1 MSRTIDVIT
10 AIRDPRLINDP
21 EVSPAQETLLRAIYG
36 LPLVDDEQL
45 GIYRRATG
53 RGEYFYTPQVFR
65 DASVLSGRRGGKTT
79 KICGNLA
86 VYEAC
91 IASHPVPIGERAAVV
106 VIAPVEKQARI
117 TFGIIRSK
125 IERSPTLASL
135 IVNIRAG
142 QTESEIQLSNSI
154 DIVVSAVN
162 SKHVRGAAYVCA
174 ILEEAAFFRDSETG
188 TYNLGEIINA
198 IRPGMLTLPDAKM
211 IRVSS
216 PWAKFGPM
224 WDDFHLRHERPDT
237 LSWKLPSWEMN
248 PALPA
253 DELER
258 ERKRDVDYFNREYG
272 AEFVDAAEA
281 LIASA
286 DVDAAIRS
294 GVREIPPNQQ
304 LKYYAA
310 IDASGLGGRDRFAF
324 MIGHAAAKGNS
335 GVGLSLD
342 CLRSWSRDS
351 VTRVLDEVAILA
363 RSYRVHSI
371 MCDQFAFSYLKELLR
386 QKNIEAVQLPFTV
399 RSKTEIFVKLKTD
412 FVQGRIQLLDNPQLR
427 RELVF
432 LEARRTSGGNVSIGG
447 GKNEHDDLACALA
460 VLNHAADAQ
469 RTGGGCAILAVG
481 GPGGARTWSF

>member
-1 MSRTIDVIT
+1 MHNVDIIT
-10 AIRDPRLINDP
+10 AIRDQRLINDR
-21 EVSPAQETLLRAIYG
+21 EISPAQEALLRSIYG
-36 LPLVDDEQL
+36 LPFADDAQL
-45 GIYRRATG
+45 AIFRAATG
-53 RGEYFYTPQVFR
+53 RAEFEYTPQIFR
-65 DASVLSGRRGGKTT
+65 DVSVLAGRRSGKTT
-79 KICGNLA
+79 KICANLA

-91 IASHPVPIGERAAVV
+91 IASHPIPIGERAVV
-106 VIAPVEKQARI
+106 CVIAPTEKQARI
-117 TFGIIRSK
+117 TFAIIRGK

-135 IVNIRAG
+135 IANTRAG
-142 QTESEIQLSNSI
+142 QSESLIELSNSI
-154 DIVVSAVN
+154 DISVAAAH
-162 SKHVRGAAYVCA
+162 SKHVRGPAYVCG

-188 TYNLGEIINA
+188 SYNLDEIILA
-198 IRPGMLTLPDAKM
+198 IRPGMLTLPDSKL

-216 PWAKFGPM
+216 PWSKTGPC
-224 WDDFHLRHERPDT
+224 WDDYHLRDERPDT

-253 DELER
+253 KELER

-294 GVREIPPNQQ
+294 GVRETPPNQQ

-324 MIGHAAAKGNS
+324 MIGHAAVKGNS
-335 GVGLSLD
+335 GVGLALD
-342 CLRSWSRDS
+342 CLRLWSRDS
-351 VTRVLDEVAILA
+351 VTHVLDEVAILA

-371 MCDQFAFSYLKELLR
+371 TCDQFAFAYLKELLR
-386 QKNIEAVQLPFTV
+386 QKNLEAVQLPFTV

-412 FVQGRIQLLDNPQLR
+412 FVQGRIQLLDNQQLR

-447 GKNEHDDLACALA
+447 GREHDDLACALA

-469 RTGGGCAILAVG
+469 RSGGGCAILAVG